1 PVRIYFAVVLEMSKA
16 RAESR
21 EINHRRIL
29 LSNTRLE
36 FRAETSNP
44 ARVSRKPVRPA
55 VRLKMPPTD
64 HFRLPAAIHILKA
77 RNVQVP
83 ASSAVVVSHR
93 PSLQPWKPTLNKTRL
108 DAVHQKVAEHP

>member
-1 PVRIYFAVVLEMSKA
+1 MSKA

-36 FRAETSNP
+36 FRAETTNP
-44 ARVSRKPVRPA
+44 PTLSRKPLQPPL
-55 VRLKMPPTD
+55 RLKMPPHT
-64 HFRLPAAIHILKA
+64 RWRIPPAIHIMKA
-77 RNVQVP
+77 GNVQVP